1 MKRTFNVLF
10 LTRKTRLLKSGEV
23 PVQMR
28 ITIGGR
34 FVELNTQRRIDP
46 KLWNQPKERA
56 IGKHPSCIEINRYL
70 DLLKSKAYEIH
81 RELTDEGITVTPIMI
96 KERLFEKPQNCKMFF
111 QVFEEHNAR
120 CQQLKDIDF
129 GKTSI
134 CRYRLCLT
142 YFKEMYKSYY
152 SKTEDFPIKDLNAE
166 MIYNFELFLKTDK
179 KVSQNTMFRYMKCVK
194 KITNMAL
201 ANDWIRINPFQ
212 NIHFKEVEVIKEFLT
227 VDELKR
233 LIQKEFS
240 MKRLELV
247 RDVFLFCSFT
257 GLAFIDVSRLTEEH
271 IVKDAGGNLWIR
283 IARQKTNVMCNIP
296 LLDVP
301 IALME
306 KYREHECRLQ
316 EHKILPIISNQK
328 MNAYLKEI
336 AVLCEINKNLTTHT
350 ARHTFATVTLASHV
364 SIENVSKML
373 GHTNLKITQHYA
385 KILDNTIMRDMENVR
400 ETFRPEI

>member
-350 ARHTFATVTLASHV
+350 AKH
-364 SIENVSKML
+364 NV
-373 GHTNLKITQHYA
+373 IY
-385 KILDNTIMRDMENVR
+385 I
-400 ETFRPEI
+400 